1 MINYKEKYL
10 KYKKKYLKIKKMFGG
25 NGMPPKK
32 KSTIHEYISQELF
45 NPIIPS
51 NRINSYSIDKDPF
64 FEDTRKRIEDIKD
77 EQKLTQMQN
86 NVVFAN
92 KEVEEQIKLEN
103 ERMRLEELENERMRL
118 EELENEKMRLENPS
132 YENNNSVLIGSGILI
147 ATITSVF
154 LLLKS

>member
-25 NGMPPKK
+25 NGMPTKK

-86 NVVFAN
+86 NFVCAN

-103 ERMRLEELENERMRL
+103 ERMRLEEQIKLEN
-118 EELENEKMRLENPS
+118 
-132 YENNNSVLIGSGILI
+132 ENNNSLLFGSGILL

-154 LLLKS
+154 LLLK

>member
-25 NGMPPKK
+25 NG
-32 KSTIHEYISQELF
+32 
-45 NPIIPS
+45 
-51 NRINSYSIDKDPF
+51 INSYSIDKDPY
-64 FEDTRKRIEDIKD
+64 FEDMRERIEDIKD

-86 NVVFAN
+86 NFVCAN

-103 ERMRLEELENERMRL
+103 ERMRLEEQIKLEN
-118 EELENEKMRLENPS
+118 
-132 YENNNSVLIGSGILI
+132 ENNNSLLFGSGILL

-154 LLLKS
+154 LLLK